1 MSLPVEEVV
10 TANGAIGGNG
20 QLVTDFG
27 GYARAPNTYPCI
39 LGVYYSSDAAA
50 DVELFMVPAL
60 GAGAVDTVPLADVTA
75 QTSFA
80 RTGRWVPS
88 NPATGEP
95 FLLVTRKSGANATFR
110 VLWEDVAR
118 P

>member
-1 MSLPVEEVV
+1 MSLPVEDVV
-10 TANGAIGGNG
+10 AANGAIGGNG

-27 GYARAPNTYPCI
+27 AYVRAPNTYPCL
-39 LGVYYSSDAAA
+39 LGVYYSADAAA
-50 DVELFMVPAL
+50 DVELFFTPAL
-60 GAGAVDTVPLADVTA
+60 GAPAQDEIPIADVTA

-88 NPATGEP
+88 NPATGLP
-95 FLLVTRKSGANATFR
+95 FLLVIRKTAGNANVRF
-110 VLWEDVAR
+110 LYEDVAR